1 MKKRRQGR
9 VYMRLD
15 RIGNVSGTGTPA
27 ARSMGVL
34 PKIAILYRSARI
46 FWGILMMAAFCWLA
60 GEYLFTR
67 DVEPKC
73 WFCSA
78 SDRAAVPGIV
88 TKLDCIAY
96 GPKNR
101 NDYRVEYSYMVNGR
115 TYTGVGYQ
123 TGLLYLEKHAVTV
136 DYMVKDPSCSCVR
149 EMRCAADN
157 AMFTIMFGGVLL
169 AVAVFFVQSG
179 MRKMINAIWVIEHG
193 TLATAT
199 VASISEK
206 RVHSWYHRPFR
217 YSTIYAASCVF
228 ADSSG
233 TDHRLEV
240 NVDRDSWRKGDRLDV
255 LYDPGMPENAFA
267 VGALP
272 RFVRTEPPLRA
283 GA

>member
-1 MKKRRQGR
+1 MAKKRSRL
-9 VYMRLD
+9 YMRLD
-15 RIGNVSGTGTPA
+15 RFKQVSGASAPK
-27 ARSMGVL
+27 ARTMGVGA
-34 PKIAILYRSARI
+34 KIAVTYRSGRI
-46 FWGILMMAAFCWLA
+46 LWGVIMIAVFCWLA

-78 SDRAAVPGIV
+78 SDRASVPGII
-88 TKLDCIAY
+88 TKMDCIAY
-96 GPKNR
+96 GAKNR

-157 AMFTIMFGGVLL
+157 ALFTIMFGGVLL
-169 AVAVFFVQSG
+169 AIALFLVQG
-179 MRKMINAIWVIEHG
+179 GARRLANAIWVIEHG
-193 TLATAT
+193 VLATAT
-199 VASISEK
+199 VKSVTERRI
-206 RVHSWYHRPFR
+206 HTWYNRPFHR
-217 YSTIYAASCVF
+217 TSIWAATCVF

-233 TDHRLEV
+233 ANHKLEV
-240 NVDRDSWRKGDRLDV
+240 NVDKGSRDKGDRLDV
-255 LYDPGMPENAFA
+255 VYDPGMPTNAIA

-272 RFVRTEPPLRA
+272 RFVRTEPPL
-283 GA
+283 G